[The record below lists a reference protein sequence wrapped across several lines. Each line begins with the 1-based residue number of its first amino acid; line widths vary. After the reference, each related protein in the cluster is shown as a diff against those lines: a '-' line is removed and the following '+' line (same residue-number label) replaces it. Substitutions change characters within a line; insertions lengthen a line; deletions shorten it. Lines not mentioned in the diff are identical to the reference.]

1 MFILKSTNGKIK
13 GIKFDINNNIR
24 LFLSDGDF
32 IDIDMQNTKEDD
44 FIKKIK
50 EIDESIS
57 DDFLKKIYNFKH
69 DRKEV

>member
-32 IDIDMQNTKEDD
+32 IDIYMQNTKEDD

>member
-1 MFILKSTNGKIK
+1 MFILKNTNGKIK

-24 LFLSDGDF
+24 LFLSDGNF
-32 IDIDMQNTKEDD
+32 IDIDMQNTEEND

-50 EIDESIS
+50 EIDENIS

>member
-32 IDIDMQNTKEDD
+32 IDIDMQNTEEDD

-50 EIDESIS
+50 EIDETIS
-57 DDFLKKIYNFKH
+57 NDFLKKIYNFKH

>member
-32 IDIDMQNTKEDD
+32 IDIDMQNTEEDD

>member
-13 GIKFDINNNIR
+13 GIKFDINNNIK

-32 IDIDMQNTKEDD
+32 IDIDMQNTEEDD

-69 DRKEV
+69 GRKEV

>member
-24 LFLSDGDF
+24 LFLSDGNF
-32 IDIDMQNTKEDD
+32 IDIDMQNTEEDD